1 MKNTDMHVVNAF
13 ANGEFEVLD
22 TYSTGHRAPGN
33 DSSMGGTYD
42 IKDII
47 KENDQG
53 DFITISYT
61 RSLDTKDPYDY
72 VIKTVKKL
80 IRGNSRSFKQFS
92 TSVCRENSCF
102 IILNRSTIFHIHNI
116 YKYDWLSNVFH
127 RHFQYESKN
136 ICKNASKPVCCH
148 LKFSF

>member
-22 TYSTGHRAPGN
+22 TYSTGQRAPGN

-42 IKDII
+42 LKDII

-72 VIKTVKKL
+72 VIKTVKK
-80 IRGNSRSFKQFS
+80 N
-92 TSVCRENSCF
+92 
-102 IILNRSTIFHIHNI
+102 
-116 YKYDWLSNVFH
+116 
-127 RHFQYESKN
+127 
-136 ICKNASKPVCCH
+136 
-148 LKFSF
+148 